1 MFCQLT
7 TQSRP
12 IFRKRLVKSN
22 QIQVRFPQIMGI
34 QQPAENTA
42 GEKKRNKQS
51 VISAENSEK
60 KREGSLAFFNFFIC
74 KHQRG

>member
-1 MFCQLT
+1 
-7 TQSRP
+7 
-12 IFRKRLVKSN
+12 
-22 QIQVRFPQIMGI
+22 MGI